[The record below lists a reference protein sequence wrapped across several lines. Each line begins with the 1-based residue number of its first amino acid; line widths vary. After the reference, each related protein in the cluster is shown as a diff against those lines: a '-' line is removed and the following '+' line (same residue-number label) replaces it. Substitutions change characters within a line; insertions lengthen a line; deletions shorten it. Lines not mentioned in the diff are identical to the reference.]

1 MSTPPLGIYLL
12 LAMNETRRP
21 AMKELK
27 GGHKVPGG
35 FYYHKGNWEITVVQ
49 GEKGTL
55 PGNEETAW
63 VRIPTLAML
72 VGAPVMGGLFVVFLP
87 FLGFAMLFNHL
98 GKKAAAGLRSAADE
112 IGEAVG
118 PQYQPGRATFTGKK
132 KAKKEKKAEGEEKT
146 EEGETEKPEETK

>member
-1 MSTPPLGIYLL
+1 MRQH
-12 LAMNETRRP
+12 E
-21 AMKELK
+21 
-27 GGHKVPGG
+27 GGDKVPGG
-35 FYYHKGNWEITVVQ
+35 FYWKQNNWEIEVVK
-49 GEKGTL
+49 GDEGTL
-55 PGNEETAW
+55 PGDADTTY

-72 VGAPVMGGLFVVFLP
+72 LGAPVMGGLFVVFLP